1 MVTFAI
7 SCSTFEPTIGGCVPL
22 VSENPM
28 LPRSRF
34 SRTLCLVAA
43 WLCAWSA
50 SVRADEGRL
59 AGEDVASLLGDF
71 DGEALLVLVLPEV
84 VEQTGRLTFEMPRLA
99 ESLLPPAA
107 DSANA
112 EIVNC
117 VTRWAAD
124 GEVEHVS
131 AIWHRAGRG
140 ETSRFVISHGGLS
153 KISSGA
159 LLLMG
164 REIND
169 DRGAP
174 PEFYCRV
181 IRPEEGHERC
191 RLCNYF
197 GIVENELQAGVF
209 GIYSPWSVRGP
220 PVQSDALPGFLKS
233 FDQISSRGWLP
244 TQRSGSTGIGYTL
257 ESLLEIPENN
267 SPVGDF
273 LGMELK
279 THRSDKLGTAGSKR
293 MNLFLKEPTWT
304 DGLSHRER
312 IPTYGYVDDNGRV
325 ALYSTVT
332 STENSHGLRL
342 AANSHDERVEIL
354 YRDKPVAFWTFDVLQ
369 TRLTEKLTE
378 TTFVGAKSR
387 GKGKTEEF
395 HYDSVLFCQQPS
407 VESLIKLIKSRDSMV
422 EMRMHIRDDGSAR
435 NHGTAFR
442 VRQDQL
448 PRLYM
453 RTLMCRVP
461 ASPAMTR

>member
-1 MVTFAI
+1 
-7 SCSTFEPTIGGCVPL
+7 
-22 VSENPM
+22 M

-34 SRTLCLVAA
+34 SQTLCLVAA
-43 WLCAWSA
+43 CLCAWSA
-50 SVRADEGRL
+50 SVRADDGLL
-59 AGEDVASLLGDF
+59 AGEGVSDLLGDF
-71 DGEALLVLVLPEV
+71 DGDALLVLVLPEV
-84 VEQTGRLTFEMPRLA
+84 VEQREGLSIEMPRLA
-99 ESLLPPAA
+99 RSLLPPAA
-107 DSANA
+107 DASNA
-112 EIVNC
+112 GIVKC
-117 VTRWAAD
+117 VTWWVA
-124 GEVEHVS
+124 GGNVEPVS

-140 ETSRFVISHGGLS
+140 ETSRFVISHGGVS

-164 REIND
+164 REAND
-169 DRGAP
+169 GRGVP

-181 IRPEEGHERC
+181 VRPEEGHERR
-191 RLCNYF
+191 RLCDYF
-197 GIVENELQAGVF
+197 GIVESELEAGVF
-209 GIYSPWSVRGP
+209 GIYFPWNVRGP

-273 LGMELK
+273 LGMEVK
-279 THRSDKLGTAGSKR
+279 THRSDKSTSAGSKR
-293 MNLFLKEPTWT
+293 MNLFLKEPAWT

-332 STENSHGLRL
+332 STENSHGLQL
-342 AANSHDERVEIL
+342 AVNTPDERLEIL
-354 YRDKPVAFWTFDVLQ
+354 YRGKLVAFRTFDVLQ

-378 TTFVGAKSR
+378 TAFVGAKSR
-387 GKGKTEEF
+387 GKGKAEEF
-395 HYDSVLFCQQPS
+395 QYESVLFCQQPS
-407 VESLIKLIKSRDSMV
+407 VESLVMLIESRDSMI
-422 EMRMHIRDDGSAR
+422 EMRMHIREDGSAR

-448 PRLYM
+448 TCLYM
-453 RTLMCRVP
+453 RTLLCRVP
-461 ASPAMTR
+461 ASLEE

>member
-1 MVTFAI
+1 METSATF
-7 SCSTFEPTIGGCVPL
+7 CSTFELRKGGRIPL

-43 WLCAWSA
+43 CLSAWTASA
-50 SVRADEGRL
+50 RAEDERL
-59 AGEDVASLLGDF
+59 AGEGVSGLLGDF
-71 DGEALLVLVLPEV
+71 EGDALLVLVLPELA
-84 VEQTGRLTFEMPRLA
+84 EQRGRLTLEMPRLA
-99 ESLLPPAA
+99 ESLLPPE
-107 DSANA
+107 A
-112 EIVNC
+112 ETPDARIVDC

-124 GEVEHVS
+124 GKVEPVP
-131 AIWHRAGRG
+131 AIWHRAGRSV
-140 ETSRFVISHGGLS
+140 TSRFVISHGSVS
-153 KISSGA
+153 KTSSGS
-159 LLLMG
+159 LLLIG

-174 PEFYCRV
+174 PEFYCRL
-181 IRPEEGHERC
+181 IRPEDDPGRRH
-191 RLCNYF
+191 LCDYF
-197 GIVENELQAGVF
+197 GIVESDIRPGLF
-209 GIYSPWSVRGP
+209 GIYSPWNVRGP
-220 PVQSDALPGFLKS
+220 PVQSEALRRFLES
-233 FDQISSRGWLP
+233 FDQISSRGWVP

-279 THRSDKLGTAGSKR
+279 THRSDKLSTAGSKR

-354 YRDKPVAFWTFDVLQ
+354 YRDKPVAFWTFAVLQ
-369 TRLTEKLTE
+369 SRLTEKLTE
-378 TTFVGAKSR
+378 TAFVGAKSR
-387 GKGKTEEF
+387 GKGKAEEF
-395 HYDSVLFCQQPS
+395 HYESVLFCQQPS
-407 VESLIKLIKSRDSMV
+407 VESLVKLIESRDSMV
-422 EMRMHIRDDGSAR
+422 EMRMHIREDGSAR

-448 PRLYM
+448 PRLYT
-453 RTLMCRVP
+453 RTLQCRIS
-461 ASPAMTR
+461 ASHR